1 MTAVHFNKFSF
12 LACNIHNIMLNVNVS
27 LGKLV
32 QSLTWKSYHCTQA
45 LNKVPLGAQRT
56 KRQNIF
62 ISIDSAGYQA
72 CVRFCSELAIHRQNS
87 APQEVYHESMED
99 VKVNDN

>member
-1 MTAVHFNKFSF
+1 
-12 LACNIHNIMLNVNVS
+12 MLNVNVS

-32 QSLTWKSYHCTQA
+32 QSLTWKSYHYTQA
-45 LNKVPLGAQRT
+45 LNKGPLGAQRT
-56 KRQNIF
+56 RPQIIF

-87 APQEVYHESMED
+87 APQEVYRESMDD